1 MTALYQYPPQTAL
14 KRVIPKARI
23 YDAVGASTAL
33 RDRFVHEVDQIVWT
47 HKLAPETLNMPAT
60 AAVPEIQVFRL
71 TLKGKALHDD
81 ILRAIDRAIPFP
93 VLFELVRDTRIQ
105 AAAAFKRPSDAAAG
119 KWVVSE
125 HLRGAWVDR
134 DTPRSTLP
142 VAVSLGVLYDRVLA
156 ALTPVEV
163 RAGEDTESRLARLA
177 EIKAKERE
185 ISQLQS
191 KLRRENQF
199 NIKVTL
205 HGQLAEAQAEFDH
218 MKTPNKAGQRITGK
232 GTT

>member
-1 MTALYQYPPQTAL
+1 MTVLYQYPPQTAL
-14 KRVIPKARI
+14 KRVIPKTRI
-23 YDAVGASTAL
+23 YDAAGASTAL
-33 RDRFVHEVDQIVWT
+33 RERFVREVDLIVWT
-47 HKLAPETLNMPAT
+47 HKLAPETLNLPAT

-71 TLKGKALHDD
+71 TLKGEALHDD

-93 VLFELVRDTRIQ
+93 VLFELVRDKRIQ

-119 KWVVSE
+119 KWVLSE
-125 HLRGAWVDR
+125 HLRGAWTER
-134 DTPRSTLP
+134 DTPREALP
-142 VAVSLGVLYDRVLA
+142 VAVSLGVLYDRMLA

-163 RAGEDTESRLARLA
+163 RAGEDTETRLARLVQ
-177 EIKAKERE
+177 IKAKERE

-191 KLRRENQF
+191 RLRRENQF

-218 MKTPNKAGQRITGK
+218 MKTPKGGGK
-232 GTT
+232 GQYE